1 MNEPEL
7 PWTPILI
14 VLAGTALAAGL
25 VFGAGWSVA
34 PAYLLMA
41 TVAVALVLTL
51 AIALLALTPKSDWG
65 LLAAEVKKVMRDDIR
80 ALRKLMSRD

>member
-25 VFGAGWSVA
+25 VFGAGWSVVH
-34 PAYLLMA
+34 AYLLMA
-41 TVAVALVLTL
+41 TVAAALALTL
-51 AIALLALTPKSDWG
+51 VIVLLALTPKSDWG
-65 LLAAEVKKVMRDDIR
+65 LLVAEAKKVMREDIR
-80 ALRKLMSRD
+80 ALRRMVRRD